1 MRVTSRSSGHGSV
14 AATSE
19 QAGTSSNCGTS
30 HCSPSRPS
38 DRAVDAEKAQLE
50 PSSPVAL
57 APRPPASTTPPLPA
71 QEPEPAWLPV
81 VCVIQYTT
89 YVSLTAACRATVA
102 TQQIWKTSCL
112 PGLSPGR
119 LNLLSCAILSL
130 GSGLQSLLDTRAG
143 CCPALGQGT
152 TFVRRPS
159 EGPSATL
166 MQADIGTTRKEGAYN
181 STGYF
186 PPRYRSQEARDQ
198 APCTPLD
205 CRSSTTGLGN
215 RLFLI

>member
-1 MRVTSRSSGHGSV
+1 MAPPTAPPAGLPIAPSTPRKHSSSHHRLSPWPLGLPSRAPLPSRRRSRSLHGF
-14 AATSE
+14 
-19 QAGTSSNCGTS
+19 
-30 HCSPSRPS
+30 PSCALYSTLHTLVCLLGVVLPS
-38 DRAVDAEKAQLE
+38 
-50 PSSPVAL
+50 
-57 APRPPASTTPPLPA
+57 LPNGFGK
-71 QEPEPAWLPV
+71 V
-81 VCVIQYTT
+81 
-89 YVSLTAACRATVA
+89 
-102 TQQIWKTSCL
+102 SCL
-112 PGLSPGR
+112 PGPSPGR
-119 LNLLSCAILSL
+119 LNLASCAVSSL
-130 GSGLQSLLDTRAG
+130 DSGLQSLLDTRAG

-166 MQADIGTTRKEGAYN
+166 MQADIGTTHREGAYN